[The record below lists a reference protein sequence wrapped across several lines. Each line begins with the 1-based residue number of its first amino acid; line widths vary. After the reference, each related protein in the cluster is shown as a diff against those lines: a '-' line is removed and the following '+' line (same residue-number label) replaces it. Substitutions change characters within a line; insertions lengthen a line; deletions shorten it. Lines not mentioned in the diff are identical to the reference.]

1 MLNYQRVYLDLP
13 TQNEDWMRVYNLY
26 LSTWKGNVIAI
37 LVVDGDL
44 TSNNWDLLM
53 SNDLWLK
60 KMGLDP

>member
-26 LSTWKGNVIAI
+26 LSTWKGNFIAI